1 MPQPMSHYFEVE
13 LQVSG
18 VSAKQTVFKMATW
31 TPGSYLIR
39 EYAKNVESVSAKDLK
54 GKFVPIS
61 KTNKNTWIANTAGVT
76 GLRVSYR
83 VYANELAVR
92 NCFLDEE
99 HAYLNGAAVFFF
111 VKGTEQQKATLKV
124 NLPAG
129 WKQVITALKPIG
141 TAGNEFEIQNL
152 DELIDSPIQCGNP
165 LVVSFEAGGVKH
177 RVAFQGPGN
186 VTPEKI
192 KTDFA
197 KIVEAEKAVFQ
208 HHPCKEYTFIV
219 HNTPNGSGGL
229 EHGNSTTLQASPATY
244 DNEAT
249 YTNFLS
255 LVAHEYFHLWNVKR
269 LRPKPL
275 GPFDYENENYTSMLW
290 FAEGF
295 TAYYDDFFIF
305 RAGLCK
311 RDKFLDVVGSNI
323 SRVESVPGMYV
334 QSLAEASL
342 DAWIKYYRPNENSG
356 NSQSDY
362 YTKGAAMATLL
373 DLMLIK
379 ESKGTQ
385 NLDVLMRDM
394 YNEFYL
400 KKNVWFTEQDL
411 ENELVKRLGQKG
423 KDFLAK
429 YVYGLERPD
438 WTGIFAE
445 FGIKIVDRNDA
456 TQPLSLGL
464 KLGGSNGKF
473 TVVGLPKTGPAYLSG
488 IYIGDEIIS
497 IGDRRLESTDLNP
510 YLTGLKAGEKVQI
523 LYSRGGQMKSTMI
536 EAMREPGK
544 SYRLDWLETA
554 TPEQDVLRKKWL
566 RMM

>member
-1 MPQPMSHYFEVE
+1 MPQPNTHYFEVE
-13 LQVSG
+13 LLVSG

-39 EYAKNVESVSAKDLK
+39 EYAKNVETVLAKDSK
-54 GKFVPIS
+54 GKAVAIA
-61 KTNKNTWIANTAGVT
+61 KTAKNTWVANSGGVSVFT
-76 GLRVSYR
+76 VSYR
-83 VYANELAVR
+83 VYANELSVR

-99 HAYLNGAAVFFF
+99 HGYLNGASVFFY
-111 VKGTEQQKATLKV
+111 VKGEEQQKSTLKV
-124 NLPAG
+124 NLPAD
-129 WKQVITALKPIG
+129 WKHVVTALKPIG

-165 LVVSFEAGGVKH
+165 LVVAFEAGGVKH

-186 VTPEKI
+186 VNPEKI

-219 HNTPNGSGGL
+219 HNMLNGSGGL
-229 EHGNSTTLQASPATY
+229 EHSNSTTLQTSPTTY
-244 DNEAT
+244 DNESS
-249 YTNFLS
+249 YTGFLG

-290 FAEGF
+290 IAEGF
-295 TAYYDDFFIF
+295 TAYYDDFFLF
-305 RAGLCK
+305 RAGLTK
-311 RDKFLDVVGSNI
+311 KEKFLDAVGSNI

-334 QSLAEASL
+334 QTLAEASL

-362 YTKGAAMATLL
+362 YTKGAALATML

-379 ESKGTQ
+379 ESQGAQ
-385 NLDVLMRDM
+385 NLDMMLKAM
-394 YNEFYL
+394 YDEFYL
-400 KKNVWFTEQDL
+400 KKNVGFTEQDV

-423 KDFLAK
+423 KNFLTK

-438 WTGIFAE
+438 WAGTFAD

-456 TQPLSLGL
+456 TQPVSIGL
-464 KLGGSNGKF
+464 RLAGSNGKF
-473 TVVGLPKTGPAYLSG
+473 TVAGLPKNGPAYLSG
-488 IYIGDEIIS
+488 IYIGDEILS
-497 IGDRRLESTDLNP
+497 IGDRRLESPDLNP
-510 YLTGLKAGEKVQI
+510 YFTGLKPGEKVQI
-523 LYSRGGQMKSTMI
+523 LYSRGGEMKSTTI
-536 EAMREPGK
+536 ELIREPGK
-544 SYRLDWLETA
+544 SYRLDWVETA
-554 TPEQDVLRKKWL
+554 TPEQDMLRKKWL